1 MGNRITALLLGLLV
15 SGALSAQEPEERWY
29 QVELILF
36 LNQTGGLASREDWS
50 RDPGIPD
57 TQDTVNLEP
66 VPEAAAG
73 LIPFQSLPPEELEL
87 TETFDKLKRSA
98 HYKPLLHI
106 GWRQP
111 FAENQEEFIPLRIN
125 APLQPQQDALV
136 PSNTAGE
143 PRTPD
148 SATAD
153 KPPVAGTQ
161 PIWSVEQVV
170 EPKPVEGIEGTV
182 RLRVARYL
190 HFDVDLVYR
199 KEQPLLPETPSTPE
213 GATLNE
219 ANSSATLDPTPGS
232 PGLPFFGGLMADF
245 SGLPATYFQGYRL
258 TEQRR
263 LRREEIHYFDHPKF
277 GLLVKATAYEPP
289 PPEMT
294 ATPATPVPVP
304 LPVPVAPTGKATAK
318 PLQ

>member
-1 MGNRITALLLGLLV
+1 MIRKEITALLLGTLI
-15 SGALSAQEPEERWY
+15 SGMAAAQEPTERWY

-36 LNQTGGLASREDWS
+36 LNETGGLASREDWS
-50 RDPGIPD
+50 RDTGEPNMED
-57 TQDTVNLEP
+57 AANLEP

-73 LIPFQSLPPEELEL
+73 LIPFQSLVPEELEL
-87 TETFDKLKRSA
+87 AETYAKLQRSA
-98 HYKPLLHI
+98 HYQPLLHI

-125 APLQPQQDALV
+125 APLQPPQKALI
-136 PSNTAGE
+136 PTNAPIEHQLPEHAS
-143 PRTPD
+143 
-148 SATAD
+148 SAELPANE
-153 KPPVAGTQ
+153 TQ
-161 PIWSVEQVV
+161 PVWSVEQVV
-170 EPKPVEGIEGTV
+170 EPKPVEGVEGTV

-190 HFDVDLVYR
+190 HFDVDLIYR
-199 KEQPLLPETPSTPE
+199 KEQPLLPETSVNTEETPLTQPNNP
-213 GATLNE
+213 APLNP
-219 ANSSATLDPTPGS
+219 APGS

-245 SGLPATYFQGYRL
+245 SGLPTTFFRTFRL

-294 ATPATPVPVP
+294 AAPATPVP
-304 LPVPVAPTGKATAK
+304 LPVPVTPTGKATTQ